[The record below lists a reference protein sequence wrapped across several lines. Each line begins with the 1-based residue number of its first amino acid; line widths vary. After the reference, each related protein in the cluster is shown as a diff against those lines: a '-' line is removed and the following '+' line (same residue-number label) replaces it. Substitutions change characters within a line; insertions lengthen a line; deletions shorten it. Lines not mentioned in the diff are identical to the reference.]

1 MADTGEEVVP
11 PPIPLKR
18 SKSRTSE
25 TLSQSTSSD
34 TYESPCDRHVT
45 SETNENSHHEYSHLK
60 HKGMSE
66 GVADESE
73 STGDTSPHTY
83 SKLSTPAADLPSPA
97 EESSE
102 RDLPSDWICGRGN
115 PPTVPHKTPQKLQG
129 DSSAFR
135 LKLAPTSGNQR
146 TAHGYEQFMTP
157 TSSGGD
163 AKPRATHS
171 YEQFAPPTSSSGEG
185 MKRAPSLEWDSADL
199 PPPLPPKPSE
209 LVSDDHTHSSNP
221 PTSIQE
227 KWERQRRLNLAAR
240 QYDTIEIPA
249 VQRKWIA
256 EHDRHRQ
263 VRSYEDVDTVDWN
276 FRPQLSLSESEPA
289 PSSATELE
297 KTLPLPLRRELDD
310 ITPSLPEGWEVD
322 IQDGQIV
329 YWHVATGK
337 VQLVR
342 PTGTESASTTYSV
355 DDSKDD
361 LKSLQEMVAKRQ
373 GHRSLGSYLG
383 WVDIPAHEV
392 VSGNLVSA
400 AQRAITHVIKG
411 RRVSVG
417 LEGEEEIEGGQG
429 VCLEIKGGLLHLFN
443 LKTMALIRK
452 QPLSDIKV
460 FAIGRDNDR
469 NLGYISHHTDVN
481 SCKCHVF
488 RLKSPAQNFV
498 GSVLSQVKNDHA
510 LPTQGWE
517 ETVKETLHED
527 RLRHL
532 SSHSNASGSSNS
544 LRDRTPSTDGLDKG
558 LDDEDA
564 DLVSNPTS
572 DTLVDQEFN
581 TYDYK
586 RFECMYM
593 GNMQVQEAFGQ
604 QMVFE
609 ALSKL
614 STDRSQWM
622 DIFCD
627 ISPQCV
633 RLVDKDVRSVLLFML
648 AMKVPRLICCVD
660 VDLVLMFKLLL
671 ILGSDVDLR
680 DACSPT
686 HPTPPPQASGLSFAE
701 HRVRFISF
709 LGFGA
714 SDKMCGF
721 VVDCGDSDY
730 QCYGLYAEPNC
741 DQLCLQLHLACQER
755 FERVLQAHPEARN
768 VADSLKKDNK
778 PQSWISRLWSRR
790 SYHPE
795 GSSGGVSSKE
805 AEGQKFVV
813 HYLGCQVIPTSNDP
827 DITLA
832 TIEILASSGPSHSTT
847 VQLEVT
853 PTGLSLYDPSKLLFK
868 RKNYYAKDI
877 SYLLGKDKYFA
888 FVYNETTG
896 NRTTHRCHVIK
907 TGEFEVDVKAIVQTI
922 KSTLS

>member
-25 TLSQSTSSD
+25 TLSQSTSSN
-34 TYESPCDRHVT
+34 TYESPCDSRVT

-209 LVSDDHTHSSNP
+209 LMSDDHTHSSNP

-572 DTLVDQEFN
+572 DALVDQEFN

-633 RLVDKDVRSVLLFML
+633 RLVDKD
-648 AMKVPRLICCVD
+648 
-660 VDLVLMFKLLL
+660 
-671 ILGSDVDLR
+671 
-680 DACSPT
+680 
-686 HPTPPPQASGLSFAE
+686 ASGLSFAE

>member
-342 PTGTESASTTYSV
+342 PTGTESASVSSLCVLCLPFVLSQLPVFPFLSSSSFPELPVFHSNFLSPTSCSQTTYSV

-417 LEGEEEIEGGQG
+417 LEGEEEIEVGGAPSLVSVHALQPHLLSRQGCVCTCLITPPPWWTGVCLCMPCSSASLVHYLSCSPASRADRVCVCISFLLLPYLQGGQG

-469 NLGYISHHTDVN
+469 
-481 SCKCHVF
+481 
-488 RLKSPAQNFV
+488 
-498 GSVLSQVKNDHA
+498 
-510 LPTQGWE
+510 
-517 ETVKETLHED
+517 
-527 RLRHL
+527 
-532 SSHSNASGSSNS
+532 
-544 LRDRTPSTDGLDKG
+544 
-558 LDDEDA
+558 
-564 DLVSNPTS
+564 
-572 DTLVDQEFN
+572 
-581 TYDYK
+581 
-586 RFECMYM
+586 
-593 GNMQVQEAFGQ
+593 
-604 QMVFE
+604 
-609 ALSKL
+609 
-614 STDRSQWM
+614 
-622 DIFCD
+622 
-627 ISPQCV
+627 
-633 RLVDKDVRSVLLFML
+633 
-648 AMKVPRLICCVD
+648 
-660 VDLVLMFKLLL
+660 
-671 ILGSDVDLR
+671 
-680 DACSPT
+680 
-686 HPTPPPQASGLSFAE
+686 
-701 HRVRFISF
+701 
-709 LGFGA
+709 
-714 SDKMCGF
+714 
-721 VVDCGDSDY
+721 
-730 QCYGLYAEPNC
+730 
-741 DQLCLQLHLACQER
+741 
-755 FERVLQAHPEARN
+755 
-768 VADSLKKDNK
+768 
-778 PQSWISRLWSRR
+778 
-790 SYHPE
+790 
-795 GSSGGVSSKE
+795 
-805 AEGQKFVV
+805 
-813 HYLGCQVIPTSNDP
+813 
-827 DITLA
+827 
-832 TIEILASSGPSHSTT
+832 
-847 VQLEVT
+847 
-853 PTGLSLYDPSKLLFK
+853 
-868 RKNYYAKDI
+868 
-877 SYLLGKDKYFA
+877 
-888 FVYNETTG
+888 
-896 NRTTHRCHVIK
+896 
-907 TGEFEVDVKAIVQTI
+907 
-922 KSTLS
+922 